1 MGEQMTTISDA
12 MFMAHLN
19 GVLDERERVL
29 NTIVTHPATGVM
41 DVDDFKSDLVAIIKK
56 EKE

>member
-1 MGEQMTTISDA
+1 
-12 MFMAHLN
+12 
-19 GVLDERERVL
+19 VLDERERVL

>member
-1 MGEQMTTISDA
+1 MAAQMTTLSDA
-12 MFMAHLN
+12 MFLSHLN

-41 DVDDFKSDLVAIIKK
+41 DVDEFKDDLVAIIKK